1 MAPSVSSRKD
11 DDSPSTSENFD
22 LEKTA
27 EEAKSLIEKI
37 VKDVGKK
44 SATRQLIF
52 GSASGWFVIVICF
65 TFVQPCYRNSYAV
78 LICCLPS
85 GLPVSL

>member
-1 MAPSVSSRKD
+1 MAPSAAVSKRD
-11 DDSPSTSENFD
+11 DGASTSEDFD

-37 VKDVGKK
+37 VRDVGKK

-52 GSASGWFVIVICF
+52 GSASGW
-65 TFVQPCYRNSYAV
+65 Y
-78 LICCLPS
+78 
-85 GLPVSL
+85 